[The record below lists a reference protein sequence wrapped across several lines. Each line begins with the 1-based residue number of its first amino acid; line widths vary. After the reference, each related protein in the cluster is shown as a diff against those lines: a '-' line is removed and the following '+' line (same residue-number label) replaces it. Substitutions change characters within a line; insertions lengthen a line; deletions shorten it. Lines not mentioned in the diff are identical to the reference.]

1 MKVRSYE
8 EQWTEEEFE
17 KMCQVEAPDS
27 PKLKEMAEMSYPTNT
42 SSSAVSTTSNSQ
54 PVVAVSPVAPTLP
67 SVESLPV
74 QQVKEIT
81 PPAKRGRGRPKRI
94 TSDKSPAVMG
104 PPVTS
109 GTVEVDTQLQ
119 KEIGS
124 GLLASSAAD
133 SVSHAAE
140 VTNVNAP
147 VQQSDTGVSP
157 NAHPAIPVPTISTNS
172 QAAAVPVSVTIQA
185 RGRKIHG
192 SEGIRRRGKKQ
203 VMIPPPVPGG
213 SVGPDVKV
221 NEKLDNK
228 LVSPSGQAISQS
240 EAVPT
245 FAAVAYPPSASLNS
259 GKDPL
264 GTGTVLN
271 SQAPY
276 PSPSNT
282 SSVQTAPTHQSEQMP
297 SKVQNQKSQTGA
309 SRRRGKK
316 QAPILAPVSDA
327 SHQDVHQTANLPIS
341 SGSTLG
347 EKATELKSLQANN
360 VQESIRVVQDQA
372 SQNLGDQDLK
382 SLEGSDDSAKQTV
395 ITSSCQDSIIKSPG
409 EILHCSIEVV
419 KSLFICFREDLRY
432 KLNFL
437 QGKILRTLRIL
448 MCMILL

>member
-27 PKLKEMAEMSYPTNT
+27 PKVKEMAEMAEMSYPTNI
-42 SSSAVSTTSNSQ
+42 SSSAVSTSNSQ

-67 SVESLPV
+67 SVENFPV

-119 KEIGS
+119 KGIDS

-133 SVSHAAE
+133 SVSHSAE
-140 VTNVNAP
+140 ITSVNAP

-157 NAHPAIPVPTISTNS
+157 NAHPAIPVPTIPPNS
-172 QAAAVPVSVTIQA
+172 QVAAVPVSVSIQA
-185 RGRKIHG
+185 RGPGRKGHG

-203 VMIPPPVPGG
+203 VMVPPPVPGG

-228 LVSPSGQAISQS
+228 LVSPSSGQAISQS
-240 EAVPT
+240 EAVPS
-245 FAAVAYPPSASLNS
+245 FAAVACPPSASLNS

-264 GTGTVLN
+264 GAGTVLN
-271 SQAPY
+271 SQAPH
-276 PSPSNT
+276 PLPSNKT
-282 SSVQTAPTHQSEQMP
+282 LVQTAPTHSSEQMP
-297 SKVQNQKSQTGA
+297 SKVQNQKSQTGS

-316 QAPILAPVSDA
+316 QAPILAPVPDVL
-327 SHQDVHQTANLPIS
+327 HQDLHQTANLPIS

-347 EKATELKSLQANN
+347 EKATEFKSLQANN
-360 VQESIRVVQDQA
+360 VQESKRVVQDQA

-409 EILHCSIEVV
+409 EILHFSIEVV
-419 KSLFICFREDLRY
+419 KSLSFVLE
-432 KLNFL
+432 
-437 QGKILRTLRIL
+437 KILDINLRIF
-448 MCMILL
+448 CRARS